1 MSIKTTYSLLYTTY
15 QTKMKFTDGAIFIS
29 ENIIAAPMKTVD
41 GTYLMIFNVEEELT
55 REIY

>member
-1 MSIKTTYSLLYTTY
+1 
-15 QTKMKFTDGAIFIS
+15 MKFTDGAIFIS

-41 GTYLMIFNVEEELT
+41 GTYLMIFNVEEEMT